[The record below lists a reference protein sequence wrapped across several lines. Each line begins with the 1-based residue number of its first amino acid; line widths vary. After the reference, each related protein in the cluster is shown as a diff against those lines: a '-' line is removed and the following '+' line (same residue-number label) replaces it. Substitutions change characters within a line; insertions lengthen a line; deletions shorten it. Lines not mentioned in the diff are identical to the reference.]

1 MGYKKYWAAMAAAGM
16 IGAMSLGSVFT
27 SYEAD
32 GWSKSNDSWTYI
44 YNGQTHTGWLQTS
57 EGWYYMDLYTGYM
70 TTGFKQIDG
79 KWYFFR
85 PNGLMAMGWINPE
98 YGKWYYLLN
107 DGSMVTGWLKI
118 GNATISCGATEPW
131 QPAGVRW
138 TGPGIIS
145 RAMESAWLIPGHRSR
160 TTGTSLARTAR

>member
-1 MGYKKYWAAMAAAGM
+1 
-16 IGAMSLGSVFT
+16 
-27 SYEAD
+27 
-32 GWSKSNDSWTYI
+32 
-44 YNGQTHTGWLQTS
+44 
-57 EGWYYMDLYTGYM
+57 MDLSTGHM
-70 TTGFKQIDG
+70 STGFKQIDG

-98 YGKWYYLLN
+98 DGKWYYMLN

-118 GNATISCGATEPW
+118 GNDYYFMRGNGTM

-145 RAMESAWLIPGHRSR
+145 RATEVV
-160 TTGTSLARTAR
+160 